1 MADSEVI
8 THEVVWM
15 PRKPKTENPEMSGDQ
30 LSPAVAAKRVRKPA
44 KPPAVKVNKPLPVK
58 TPAKKP
64 RRKPVK
70 PAVKPAVPKAPN
82 RHGGCGTT
90 SIKNPVKLTVKER
103 KAMEMAA
110 FQGLDARQAKFVDLW
125 LVTYNARQSY
135 RDAGFAC
142 KNDNAASSG
151 ASRLLSK
158 VKHHPY
164 MQARQVELFS
174 RTADIQNQLIGTY
187 HAASFAD
194 PRELVEY
201 VRRCCRYCYGIG
213 HKFHLRPSEMQRR
226 RDQYEAD
233 KAAAEADKKTIGDFD
248 ELGGLGYDG
257 KKAPHPDCPECDG
270 EGEGRALFKD
280 TSDLSPAALALY
292 EGVKEGKDGTEMKV
306 ASQKGYRDTL
316 AKMFN
321 LNVEPAVVVNAGISE
336 EALEEI
342 LAKAEANTQRN
353 REAMVGRVEE
363 LAKIGIVN

>member
-1 MADSEVI
+1 
-8 THEVVWM
+8 
-15 PRKPKTENPEMSGDQ
+15 
-30 LSPAVAAKRVRKPA
+30 
-44 KPPAVKVNKPLPVK
+44 
-58 TPAKKP
+58 
-64 RRKPVK
+64 
-70 PAVKPAVPKAPN
+70 
-82 RHGGCGTT
+82 
-90 SIKNPVKLTVKER
+90 
-103 KAMEMAA
+103 MEMAA

-142 KNDNAASSG
+142 KNDNAASAG

-164 MQARQVELFS
+164 MQARQVELFT

-213 HKFHLRPSEMQRR
+213 HKFQLRPSEMQRR

-233 KAAAEADKKTIGDFD
+233 KAAAESEKKTIGEFD

-257 KKAPHPDCPECDG
+257 KKPPHPDCPECDG

-342 LAKAEANTQRN
+342 LAKAEANTERN
-353 REAMVGRVEE
+353 REAMVGRAEE